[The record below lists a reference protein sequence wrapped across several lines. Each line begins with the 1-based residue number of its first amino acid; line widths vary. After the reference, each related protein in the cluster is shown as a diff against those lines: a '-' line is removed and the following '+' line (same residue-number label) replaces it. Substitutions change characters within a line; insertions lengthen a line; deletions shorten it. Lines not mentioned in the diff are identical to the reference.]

1 MQLTRNGKVVNTWQ
15 SMIATPLYVEGCQV
29 HTRSP
34 HVWLFKEVVDHF
46 RGHQPVHWHHGGHH
60 NASDQAVQLTLEEQ
74 GRIVENLPQW
84 DLSCYLASL
93 NPTNPCLV
101 LSEQGHVGSYQ
112 TVPKSGEV
120 FIKQHFQLKSYLK
133 AAVANS
139 LKMEAEQ
146 SES

>member
-1 MQLTRNGKVVNTWQ
+1 MQLTRNSKVVNTWQ

-34 HVWLFKEVVDHF
+34 HVRLFKEVVDHF

-60 NASDQAVQLTLEEQ
+60 NASDQAVQLTLEEE
-74 GRIVENLPQW
+74 GRIVENLPQRH
-84 DLSCYLASL
+84 LFRSFATL
-93 NPTNPCLV
+93 NPTSPCLL
-101 LSEQGHVGSYQ
+101 LSEQSHVGSDQ
-112 TVPKSGEV
+112 AVPKSEEV
-120 FIKQHFQLKSYLK
+120 FNLGIFQVIHLK